1 MKCDYKVGIMKP
13 TDEMRYFLCLGTN
26 LGDRRK
32 NLKNA
37 LSRLK
42 SEGIKIRQSSSL
54 YETEPAN
61 LPASVSKAWFY
72 NQVVEV
78 DIDLEP
84 MALLYLIKKIEK
96 KMGRRASVPN
106 GPRIIDIDI
115 LLAADCIIQTE
126 ELVIPHPRLEER
138 NFVLIPFREIS
149 SELRHPVLKM
159 TIREL
164 ADKSPDRSVVKK
176 IER

>member
-1 MKCDYKVGIMKP
+1 
-13 TDEMRYFLCLGTN
+13 
-26 LGDRRK
+26 
-32 NLKNA
+32 
-37 LSRLK
+37 
-42 SEGIKIRQSSSL
+42 
-54 YETEPAN
+54 
-61 LPASVSKAWFY
+61 
-72 NQVVEV
+72 
-78 DIDLEP
+78 
-84 MALLYLIKKIEK
+84 
-96 KMGRRASVPN
+96 MGRRASVPN